1 MKLNNINKISI
12 NLILV
17 SIFLFSD
24 FFTRKLISE
33 EINNSPTEDYILRV
47 PSNNFYILGP
57 GDTISLKVSEESP
70 ELNQLITI
78 DGEGTIFLSRLER
91 IFVSGLTIKELT
103 KILNKQYGNF
113 VFNPDLT
120 IIVKKYRP
128 IKIYLDGEIQSPGI
142 HVLAG
147 SNGSEKDIENFNELE
162 IVPSRSSNIEN
173 NVFFPSVIDALRKA
187 GGITSYANLKNIK
200 ITRINSIS
208 DGGGRSIASVS
219 LLDTLNFTD
228 NSQNIRILDGDTI
241 YVERNDEPAISQ
253 ISKAIKSNIN
263 PKFIN
268 IGIFGR
274 VNSPGTLK
282 INKTATLNEAVALSG
297 GTKFLKGPVNF
308 VRYNNDG
315 TVDSRKFKFQFS
327 AKKGGYKNPY
337 LRDGD
342 VIYVGKSGLNIANEV
357 ITEITNPL
365 QGIVSAYGFYKIIA
379 D

>member
-128 IKIYLDGEIQSPGI
+128 IKIYLDG
-142 HVLAG
+142 
-147 SNGSEKDIENFNELE
+147 
-162 IVPSRSSNIEN
+162 
-173 NVFFPSVIDALRKA
+173 
-187 GGITSYANLKNIK
+187 
-200 ITRINSIS
+200 
-208 DGGGRSIASVS
+208 
-219 LLDTLNFTD
+219 
-228 NSQNIRILDGDTI
+228 
-241 YVERNDEPAISQ
+241 
-253 ISKAIKSNIN
+253 
-263 PKFIN
+263 
-268 IGIFGR
+268 
-274 VNSPGTLK
+274 
-282 INKTATLNEAVALSG
+282 
-297 GTKFLKGPVNF
+297 
-308 VRYNNDG
+308 
-315 TVDSRKFKFQFS
+315 
-327 AKKGGYKNPY
+327 
-337 LRDGD
+337 
-342 VIYVGKSGLNIANEV
+342 
-357 ITEITNPL
+357 
-365 QGIVSAYGFYKIIA
+365 III
-379 D
+379 